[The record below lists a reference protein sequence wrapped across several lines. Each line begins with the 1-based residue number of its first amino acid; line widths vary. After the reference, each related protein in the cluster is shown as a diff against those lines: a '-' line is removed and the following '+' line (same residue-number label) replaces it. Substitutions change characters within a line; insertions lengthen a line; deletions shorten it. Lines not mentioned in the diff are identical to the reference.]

1 MQRRDRGGIQF
12 NAPVGNVQVGDHS
25 TAHITQNI
33 GGDIGQ
39 LVDALIALR
48 EQTAAESSQS
58 AINALA
64 VQAVEEALKHRSV
77 TNRLAGFL
85 MGIGQL
91 VQSSGAILPA
101 YNLVYAVAP
110 ALNVHGL
117 PTPPA
122 SP

>member
-1 MQRRDRGGIQF
+1 
-12 NAPVGNVQVGDHS
+12 
-25 TAHITQNI
+25 
-33 GGDIGQ
+33 
-39 LVDALIALR
+39 
-48 EQTAAESSQS
+48 
-58 AINALA
+58 
-64 VQAVEEALKHRSV
+64 
-77 TNRLAGFL
+77 